1 MWKERNTM
9 IKKVYNVKN
18 VERPVML
25 AISKYCRDKKIT
37 QADYLKADKRLK
49 DYLSTE

>member
-1 MWKERNTM
+1 M

-25 AISKYCRDKKIT
+25 AISQYCREKGLT
-37 QADYLKADKRLK
+37 QADYLKTDRRIK
-49 DYLSTE
+49 DYLVK

>member
-1 MWKERNTM
+1 M

-25 AISKYCRDKKIT
+25 AISQYCREKQIT
-37 QADYLKADKRLK
+37 QAEYLKK
-49 DYLSTE
+49 DRRIKELLTT